1 MADTDPTTDNVIDL
15 RLLQRHVA
23 DIRLRVGHLEGRANE
38 AARDIRLLLVMA
50 QNHDE
55 SLKDIRAELGEMIG
69 MMNTRFGALEET
81 LLRIERR
88 LEER

>member
-1 MADTDPTTDNVIDL
+1 VLDL

-23 DIRLRVGHLEGRANE
+23 DIRLRLGHLEGRANE

-55 SLKDIRAELGEMIG
+55 SLKDLRRQLGEMIG
-69 MMNTRFGALEET
+69 VIDARFGALDNT
-81 LLRIERR
+81 LLRIAAKVGA
-88 LEER
+88 LG